1 MLTIEPVPLKL
12 YNYTR
17 HCSQIGKG
25 ESSFT
30 FSHIYCTCLLNMI
43 RPYQVRITINILHSL
58 FSIITMGLT
67 SVKNI
72 NSRSILSDWLIHKL
86 LHSTLANLKQQFNN
100 NNVNNNS
107 IDNNEQIKAMIL
119 WKALPLYIV
128 KSFRVI
134 GNNLKMNGMLKM
146 SDRITLFSTS

>member
-1 MLTIEPVPLKL
+1 
-12 YNYTR
+12 
-17 HCSQIGKG
+17 
-25 ESSFT
+25 
-30 FSHIYCTCLLNMI
+30 
-43 RPYQVRITINILHSL
+43 
-58 FSIITMGLT
+58 MGLT
-67 SVKNI
+67 SVKNR

-86 LHSTLANLKQQFNN
+86 LHSTPAHLKQQFNN
-100 NNVNNNS
+100 NNNNS
-107 IDNNEQIKAMIL
+107 INDNNEQIKAMIL